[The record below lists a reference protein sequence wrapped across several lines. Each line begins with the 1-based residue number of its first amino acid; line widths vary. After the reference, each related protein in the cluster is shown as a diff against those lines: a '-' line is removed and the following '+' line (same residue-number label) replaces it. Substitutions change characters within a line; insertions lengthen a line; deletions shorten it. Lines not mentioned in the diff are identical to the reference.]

1 MSTLD
6 PAIKAVT
13 IATGARP
20 PGADPAS
27 SIAPAANASGQGGN
41 AASPRLP
48 AGAITLAATL
58 SGLTEGSLIEALML
72 GRDREG
78 GTVLRTPNGTFVANA
93 MAGQPAAAALAA
105 VQGNLVKVLLE
116 AVAVGDLLQ
125 ARLVAVDGRT
135 LPTPAPLSLR
145 LTALPARVPETKPTM
160 PDGRLQPAAAERT
173 ARAALPLPVEPPP
186 PAPLRSGQTLLA
198 VLQAPPHPTDAA
210 EPARL
215 LGSPLPGSPSKP
227 KQPSIAT
234 AVPATAAAPALP
246 QGSLVSVRVLATAPP
261 DSPPPP
267 SPTPPGALAGE
278 VEIEGDPD
286 HQRPVVRLPGASLR
300 LPPTATAS
308 AGTRVVIEFLA
319 SAPATATGRDPEAER
334 LVRQLEAAVLAQA
347 PADPAAAARAAE
359 RVPAPGRKLTAAAM
373 LFLAAARHGDLGGWL
388 EAGAGPAGRPEAEEP
403 LKRLAAAW
411 RTHLGEEADRD
422 ASDAWRSLV
431 VPFHDGVMLRPLVF
445 HLRRRA
451 PRGDTAQGD
460 AGETR
465 FLLDLDLTALGALQ
479 LDGLIRPKRFD
490 LMLRGAARLD
500 RTMRHEL
507 NLLFQESL
515 GALGYAGGLA
525 FRDEKPTAHVG
536 TAHIEARA

>member
-13 IATGARP
+13 IPTGARP
-20 PGADPAS
+20 TGADPAS

-78 GTVLRTPNGTFVANA
+78 GTVLRAPNGTFVANPP
-93 MAGQPAAAALAA
+93 AGQPAAAALAA

-116 AVAVGDLLQ
+116 AVTVGDLLQ
-125 ARLVAVDGRT
+125 ARLVAVDGRA

-145 LTALPARVPETKPTM
+145 LTALPARPPEAKPAT
-160 PDGRLQPAAAERT
+160 PDGPAHADTAER
-173 ARAALPLPVEPPP
+173 APRAALPLPAEPLP

-198 VLQAPPHPTDAA
+198 VLQAPPHPTATA
-210 EPARL
+210 EPARPPAP
-215 LGSPLPGSPSKP
+215 PLPGVLPTLP
-227 KQPSIAT
+227 PSIAAAAPT
-234 AVPATAAAPALP
+234 TAALPALP
-246 QGSLVSVRVLATAPP
+246 QGSLVSVRVLATTPP
-261 DSPPPP
+261 DSPPPNA
-267 SPTPPGALAGE
+267 TPPGTLAGE

-300 LPPTATAS
+300 LPPTATAA

-334 LVRQLEAAVLAQA
+334 LVRQLETAVLAQV
-347 PADPAAAARAAE
+347 PADPAAAAKVAE
-359 RVPAPGRKLTAAAM
+359 RVPTPGRKLTAAAL

-388 EAGAGPAGRPEAEEP
+388 EAGAAPTGRPETEEP

-411 RTHLGEEADRD
+411 RTHLGEDADRD

-431 VPFHDGVMLRPLVF
+431 MPFHDGVMLRPLVF
-445 HLRRRA
+445 HLRRRT
-451 PRGDTAQGD
+451 PKGDSAQGD

-479 LDGLIRPKRFD
+479 LDGLIRSRRFD

-515 GALGYAGGLA
+515 SALGYAGALA
-525 FRDEKPTAHVG
+525 FRDERPTAHVG
-536 TAHIEARA
+536 TAHVEARA